1 MRGGPQ
7 KIPRPARWRLG
18 SGAEWA
24 RPEAWRPEAITVEL
38 VRAALRQGGESIR
51 CSPEA
56 VTSQAPRAQDSLLRS
71 ARRRPAAVACILFDE
86 AGQANVVLTRR
97 SARLR
102 THSHQVAFPGGRI
115 DPGETPLQA
124 ALREASEEV
133 GIAPGDVE
141 VIGRLSTATTAL
153 DVAPITPFVGRL
165 EARPELVANPA
176 EVERAF
182 TVPLVELTQPD
193 VYRQEIWAPA
203 GAAERCVEFFELH
216 GDTVWGATA
225 RMLSELLGLVVAHA
239 KATSALGGNLEA

>member
-18 SGAEWA
+18 HGAEWA
-24 RPEAWRPEAITVEL
+24 RQGVWTPDAITVDL
-38 VRAALRQGGESIR
+38 VREALRGRGEPPAT
-51 CSPEA
+51 SPEA
-56 VTSQAPRAQDSLLRS
+56 APSNPSPAAGTAGRPAH
-71 ARRRPAAVACILFDE
+71 RRPAAVACILFDE

-97 SARLR
+97 SAGLR

-133 GIAPGDVE
+133 GIPPGDVE

-165 EARPELVANPA
+165 ESRPNLVANPA

-182 TVPLVELTQPD
+182 TVPLAELTQPE
-193 VYRQEIWAPA
+193 VYRQEVWNPA
-203 GAAERCVEFFELH
+203 GSDERCIEFFELH

-239 KATSALGGNLEA
+239 KATSALGGNLRS

>member
-1 MRGGPQ
+1 LRGGPQ

-24 RPEAWRPEAITVEL
+24 RPEAWRPDFITVEL
-38 VRAALRQGGESIR
+38 VRAALREGGEEPGR
-51 CSPEA
+51 RPEA
-56 VTSQAPRAQDSLLRS
+56 GMSQASRAQGTALKP
-71 ARRRPAAVACILFDE
+71 ARRRPAAVACLVFDE

-124 ALREASEEV
+124 ALREAFEEV
-133 GIAPGDVE
+133 GIPPGDVE

-165 EARPELVANPA
+165 DKRPELVANPA

-182 TVPLVELTQPD
+182 TVPLVELAQPD
-193 VYRQEIWAPA
+193 VYRQEIWTPA
-203 GAAERCVEFFELH
+203 GADERFIEFFELH

-225 RMLSELLGLVVAHA
+225 RMLSELLGRVVAHA
-239 KATSALGGNLEA
+239 KATSALGGNLGE